1 MINHFFPIPSNHLLL
16 NENKNPFF
24 QNKTINNNE
33 ELTTTLNKINIFNIN
48 SETYYFNRR
57 MKSRFFNNEKCIET
71 SKNNF
76 ESFSTNSDS
85 NSNKSDS
92 EIKNISK
99 DKNNDVMYLK
109 QKNKNKNKIQSYKKG
124 KKGKFLKGFKERDG
138 DWTCYYCKN
147 LNFTFRNICNRC
159 HITKDISDKGH
170 EKYFQ
175 DVLNQINVNEEER
188 KKLEKI
194 KNKKMFQI
202 IFFSIN

>member
-33 ELTTTLNKINIFNIN
+33 ESTTTLNRINIFNIN

-109 QKNKNKNKIQSYKKG
+109 QKNKKINKIQSYKKG
-124 KKGKFLKGFKERDG
+124 NKRKFLKGFKERDG
-138 DWTCYYCKN
+138 DWTCFYCKN

-188 KKLEKI
+188 KKI
-194 KNKKMFQI
+194 VNQ
-202 IFFSIN
+202 N

>member
-24 QNKTINNNE
+24 QNKTIKNNE

-147 LNFTFRNICNRC
+147 LNFKFRNECNRC
-159 HITKDISDKGH
+159 HITKEISDKGH

-188 KKLEKI
+188 KKIVNQK
-194 KNKKMFQI
+194 
-202 IFFSIN
+202 

>member
-1 MINHFFPIPSNHLLL
+1 MINHFFPISSNLLLL
-16 NENKNPFF
+16 NEKKNPFF
-24 QNKTINNNE
+24 NNKTINNNE
-33 ELTTTLNKINIFNIN
+33 ELTPTLNRINIFNIN

-57 MKSRFFNNEKCIET
+57 MKSRFFNNEKTIET
-71 SKNNF
+71 LKNNF

-92 EIKNISK
+92 EIKNNSK

-109 QKNKNKNKIQSYKKG
+109 QKNKKINKIQYYKKG
-124 KKGKFLKGFKERDG
+124 NKGKFLKGFKERDG

-159 HITKDISDKGH
+159 HITKEISDKGH

-188 KKLEKI
+188 KKIVNNQK
-194 KNKKMFQI
+194 
-202 IFFSIN
+202 

>member
-109 QKNKNKNKIQSYKKG
+109 QKNKKINKRQSYKKG
-124 KKGKFLKGFKERDG
+124 NKGKFLKGFKERDG
-138 DWTCYYCKN
+138 DWTCFYCKN

-188 KKLEKI
+188 KKI
-194 KNKKMFQI
+194 VNQ
-202 IFFSIN
+202 N

>member
-1 MINHFFPIPSNHLLL
+1 MINHFFPIPSNLLL
-16 NENKNPFF
+16 SNENKNPFF

-33 ELTTTLNKINIFNIN
+33 ELTTTLNRINIFNIN

-147 LNFTFRNICNRC
+147 LNFKFRNECNRC
-159 HITKDISDKGH
+159 HITKEISDKGH

-188 KKLEKI
+188 KNSKF
-194 KNKKMFQI
+194 N
-202 IFFSIN
+202 N